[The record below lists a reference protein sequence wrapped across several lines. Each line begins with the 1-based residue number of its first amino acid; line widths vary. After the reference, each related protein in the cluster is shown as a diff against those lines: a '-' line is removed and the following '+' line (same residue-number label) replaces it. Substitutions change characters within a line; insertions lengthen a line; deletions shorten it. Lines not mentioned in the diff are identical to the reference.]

1 MQAILTIVLVILIF
15 GTLVF
20 IHELGHFL
28 VAKMSGVIVEEFA
41 FGFGPKLFGK
51 EWKGTEYRINLFPL
65 GGYVKMIGDQD
76 GSSFARLSK
85 KPLSKSESDFVHS
98 TFAKAEIDLKSASYE
113 RVIAFVLSQKQKLDK
128 EQYEILA
135 KYIARDYIPNHP
147 GNYENQ
153 PAGNKLMILLAGVVM
168 NFLLGAIL
176 FQVMFGL
183 SQHAVLLPKY
193 SDSKFLGAKITS
205 HLPALYTFVP
215 EYEDSNA
222 TLILKISGQEVAGE
236 EDLQQLLANN
246 YNESLAVTLYS
257 PEEGP
262 VVRELVLNGDG
273 IRSNY
278 DADIYRKVF
287 VTSVFADSA
296 ADKAGIVAGDII
308 ISFAEQPVVSI
319 DQLKQLIKSARG
331 SEVSVVLSNM
341 EAEQRSVVVALPD
354 PQESDALVFGIEMN
368 SYQDS
373 FLDDYMYVE
382 YSNKLLSGT
391 EHALNMISYNVTTLG
406 VFIKESILQRSLE
419 PISNGVGSIIA
430 VVDITYS
437 LVKVEDFLSILNFSA
452 FLSVTLAF
460 MNVLPIPLFDGGHVL
475 FLAIEKLRGRPLSE
489 STQER
494 IGKYAFWTLILLTVL
509 IVVKDLLQF
518 DWPQKIFA
526 RISGLF

>member
-1 MQAILTIVLVILIF
+1 MQAIFTIVLVILIF

-28 VAKMSGVIVEEFA
+28 VAKFSGVIVEEFA

-51 EWKGTEYRINLFPL
+51 KWKGTEYRINLFPL

-85 KPLSKSESDFVHS
+85 KALSKSEQNFVAD
-98 TFAKAEIDLKSASYE
+98 TFARGDIDPKTAEYQQL
-113 RVIAFVLSQKQKLDK
+113 IAFVMMQKKKLDK

-153 PAGNKLMILLAGVVM
+153 PAQNKLAILLAGVVM
-168 NFLLGAIL
+168 NFILGAIL

-193 SDSKFLGAKITS
+193 SDSKFLGAEIS
-205 HLPALYTFVP
+205 SNLPALYTFAP
-215 EYEDSNA
+215 EYADSNA
-222 TLILKISGQEVAGE
+222 SLILKVNGQSVTDENE
-236 EDLQQLLANN
+236 LQTILSDN
-246 YNESLAVTLYS
+246 YNQELRLTLYS
-257 PEEGP
+257 EEG
-262 VVRELVLNGDG
+262 VTENSLVLNGDG
-273 IRSNY
+273 IPTNY

-287 VTSVFADSA
+287 VTNVFADSA
-296 ADKAGIVAGDII
+296 AEMAGITHGDII
-308 ISFAEQPVVSI
+308 ISFDNQAVSSI
-319 DQLKQLIKSARG
+319 DQLKELIKSARG
-331 SEVSVVLSNM
+331 TVVSVVLANK
-341 EAEQRSVVVALPD
+341 EAEQRSVEVTLPD
-354 PQESDALVFGIEMN
+354 PAESDAIVFGIEMN

-373 FLDDYMYVE
+373 FLDDFMYVE
-382 YSNKLLSGT
+382 YTNKVLSGT

-406 VFIKESILQRSLE
+406 VFIKESIADRSLE
-419 PISNGVGSIIA
+419 PISNGVGSIVA

-475 FLAIEKLRGRPLSE
+475 FLIIEKFRGRPLSE
-489 STQER
+489 STQEK
-494 IGKYAFWTLILLTVL
+494 IGKYAFWTLILLTIL
-509 IVVKDLLQF
+509 IVVKDILQF

-526 RISGLF
+526 KLSSLF